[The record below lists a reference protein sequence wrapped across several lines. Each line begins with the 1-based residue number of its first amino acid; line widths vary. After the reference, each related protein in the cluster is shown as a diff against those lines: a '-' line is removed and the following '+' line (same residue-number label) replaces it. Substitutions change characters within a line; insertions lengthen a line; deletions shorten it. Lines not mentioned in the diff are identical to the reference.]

1 MVRGQRSRSTCGSY
15 WGTISQGI
23 LRLTALLAF
32 CRCYTTAG
40 NDLQNYI
47 KAGSVGCVTWNSGTQ
62 TFELYCAVTWTGN
75 NFITLHANEIFDG
88 KDYNFELGGVTDF
101 EGLFK
106 IARDVSSYAEA
117 PTIRNL
123 HIRGGKTSLG
133 AGFLVQANQQFFIV
147 DSCSS
152 SGTITGE
159 AGVFYFFGS
168 GGICGHSCAEKGQ
181 IKISN
186 SFSTGDV
193 SSRGGGGIAGAWAGQ
208 NGGIVN
214 ISNCGSSG
222 KLQGQPGASTFVNVG
237 GICGAFCGAYGG
249 QIFIVDSFS
258 KGEIA
263 GVESGGIVGG
273 ETGFSGGLVVIEQ
286 CHSTGD
292 ITAASGGGITGDD
305 PAHGDAEVRIFQ
317 CYSTGKIEGN
327 NAGGICGQFEYN
339 EFKACPEAE
348 PSTSV
353 NPTLPEK

>member
-1 MVRGQRSRSTCGSY
+1 MSVAM
-15 WGTISQGI
+15 
-23 LRLTALLAF
+23 LRL
-32 CRCYTTAG
+32 
-40 NDLQNYI
+40 
-47 KAGSVGCVTWNSGTQ
+47 
-62 TFELYCAVTWTGN
+62 
-75 NFITLHANEIFDG
+75 
-88 KDYNFELGGVTDF
+88 
-101 EGLFK
+101 
-106 IARDVSSYAEA
+106 
-117 PTIRNL
+117 
-123 HIRGGKTSLG
+123 
-133 AGFLVQANQQFFIV
+133 QQFAICISEVAKRALAQAFLFRQTNSFLLSTPVVPRAPSLEKPVFFI
-147 DSCSS
+147 
-152 SGTITGE
+152 
-159 AGVFYFFGS
+159 FFGS